1 MVICELRVFRASA
14 IINQKTRYPPTI
26 AKAPLTL
33 RGPVYAVSPLSLL
46 RYGHGMNTLVG
57 IVSDT
62 HEDVRMIIKA
72 VKVFK
77 ERSPSLVIHCGD
89 IISPPVLERFAGL
102 PLKLVFGNNDGERSG
117 LTKKCG
123 ELGFSQIDD
132 TITFEHAGKKFF
144 VNHGTSARV
153 IDEAVATQQYDYVL
167 HGHTHIPRDEV
178 VGRTRIV
185 NPGAL
190 FSADSF
196 TIAFLQPETGAVEF
210 VELPE

>member
-1 MVICELRVFRASA
+1 
-14 IINQKTRYPPTI
+14 
-26 AKAPLTL
+26 
-33 RGPVYAVSPLSLL
+33 
-46 RYGHGMNTLVG
+46 MNTIVG

-72 VKVFK
+72 VKIFK

-89 IISPPVLERFAGL
+89 IISPPVLERFAEL

-117 LTKKCG
+117 LKKKCQ
-123 ELGFSQIDD
+123 ELGFSQIED
-132 TITFEHAGKKFF
+132 
-144 VNHGTSARV
+144 HGTSARV
-153 IDEAVATQQYDYVL
+153 IDEAVATQRYDYVL

-190 FSADSF
+190 FSADSY
-196 TIAFLQPETGAVEF
+196 TIAFLEPETGKVEF
-210 VELPE
+210 VEIPE